1 MDKLKTLQT
10 TQWKNIESQADS
22 LFELISKYQNENK
35 NKIVVNGNINKV
47 NKAILEQNGFKVL
60 EHSGIYHSLDYI
72 DSYTIT
78 W

>member
-10 TQWKNIESQADS
+10 TQWKNIESQAEF

-35 NKIVVNGNINKV
+35 SKVVVNGIINKV
-47 NKAILEQNGFKVL
+47 NKVILEQNGFKVL
-60 EHSGIYHSLDYI
+60 EIKGIYDPDY
-72 DSYTIT
+72 YTIS

>member
-10 TQWKNIESQADS
+10 TQWNNIESQAEF

-35 NKIVVNGNINKV
+35 SKVVVNGIINKV
-47 NKAILEQNGFKVL
+47 NKVILEQNGFKVL
-60 EHSGIYHSLDYI
+60 EIKGIYDPDY
-72 DSYTIT
+72 YTIS

>member
-10 TQWKNIESQADS
+10 IQWKNIDSQAEF

-35 NKIVVNGNINKV
+35 NKVVVNGIINKV
-47 NKAILEQNGFKVL
+47 NRAILEQNGFKVL
-60 EHSGIYHSLDYI
+60 EHPGMYHSLDYI